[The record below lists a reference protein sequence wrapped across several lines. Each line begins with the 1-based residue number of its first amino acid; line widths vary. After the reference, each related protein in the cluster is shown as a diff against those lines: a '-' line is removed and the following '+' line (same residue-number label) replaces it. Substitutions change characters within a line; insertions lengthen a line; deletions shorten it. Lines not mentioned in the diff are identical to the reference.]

1 MMAKYK
7 GVERKMKGMQPDG
20 PVSPKKAPA
29 NRDERCQRVCAF
41 AGEPGAILLG
51 ESGLDDGH

>member
-1 MMAKYK
+1 
-7 GVERKMKGMQPDG
+7 MKGMQPDG